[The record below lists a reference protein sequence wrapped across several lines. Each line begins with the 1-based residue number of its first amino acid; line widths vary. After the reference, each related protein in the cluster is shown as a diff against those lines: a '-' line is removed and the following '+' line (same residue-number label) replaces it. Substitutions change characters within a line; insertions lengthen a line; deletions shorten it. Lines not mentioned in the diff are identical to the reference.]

1 MYIITDEKIRFTEE
15 EANLVRNFRSLID
28 ELYEVTEDSGIE
40 EACKKIMDTLY
51 YLYEE
56 KVER

>member
-1 MYIITDEKIRFTEE
+1 MYIITDEKIKFTEE
-15 EANLVRNFRSLID
+15 EANLIREFRSLID
-28 ELYEVTEDSGIE
+28 ELYEVTEDSKIE
-40 EACKKIMDTLY
+40 ETCKKIMDALY

>member
-1 MYIITDEKIRFTEE
+1 MAFCIECGQK
-15 EANLVRNFRSLID
+15 LVEGAILID
-28 ELYEVTEDSGIE
+28 ELYEVTEDEEIE
-40 EACKKIMDTLY
+40 ETCKKIMDILY

>member
-1 MYIITDEKIRFTEE
+1 MYIITKEKIKFTEE
-15 EANLVRNFRSLID
+15 ETNLIKEFRSLID
-28 ELYEVTEDSGIE
+28 ELYEVTEDEEIE
-40 EACKKIMDTLY
+40 ETCKKIMDILY